1 MPSQTSHTSS
11 LVPAVVC
18 CLAVDA
24 LRGRLAAYPDI
35 RARHAFLSASTAPS
49 HQTTLTRLQQVLD
62 TLHASSDA
70 EPSRTAQ
77 QPLSYSGLQAQLAA
91 YHSSQ
96 RSQQRLS
103 TQQAALDS
111 QLSTLASYLSAAD
124 AISHREAGA
133 DGALSPVGSV
143 HPSALV
149 AQLARVSDAVDG
161 VGERCNA
168 VLGDEEQ
175 VRRMKQA
182 GKDRQWSEAAVMRAM
197 LTRPDEL
204 RQAKTE
210 LRRRLGE
217 EDGA

>member
-1 MPSQTSHTSS
+1 M
-11 LVPAVVC
+11 
-18 CLAVDA
+18 
-24 LRGRLAAYPDI
+24 
-35 RARHAFLSASTAPS
+35 
-49 HQTTLTRLQQVLD
+49 
-62 TLHASSDA
+62 
-70 EPSRTAQ
+70 
-77 QPLSYSGLQAQLAA
+77 SYSGLQAQLAA

-96 RSQQRLS
+96 HSQQQRLS
-103 TQQAALDS
+103 TQQAALDE
-111 QLSTLASYLSAAD
+111 QLATLASYLSVAG

-182 GKDRQWSEAAVMRAM
+182 GRGRRWSEAAVMRAM

-204 RQAKTE
+204 RQAETE
-210 LRRRLGE
+210 LRRRLSE
-217 EDGA
+217 QDGA